1 METKNN
7 SEFISQVD
15 AFSNEMQ
22 KFIEKSDKRQAV
34 IILASEP
41 NENGDSSRQ
50 TGSAFG
56 NEAELVFA
64 LAGFMRQPT
73 TLDLLKKAAIINAA
87 QSFKKIKSALNF
99 KEQEEEK

>member
-7 SEFISQVD
+7 SEFMSQVD
-15 AFSNEMQ
+15 VFSNEMQ

-34 IILASEP
+34 IIIASEP
-41 NENGDSSRQ
+41 NENGDGSRQ
-50 TGSAFG
+50 TGSALG

-87 QSFKKIKSALNF
+87 QSFEKIKSALNF